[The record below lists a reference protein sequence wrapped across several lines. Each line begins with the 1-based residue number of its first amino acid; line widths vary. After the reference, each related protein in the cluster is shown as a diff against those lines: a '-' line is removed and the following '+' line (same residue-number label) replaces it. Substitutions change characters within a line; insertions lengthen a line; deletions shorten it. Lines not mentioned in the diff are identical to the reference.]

1 MPLHLP
7 PITRGLSAL
16 LFAIMCSF
24 SAHSQDVLTYH
35 NNNSRTG
42 FDNKE
47 TVLTLANVN
56 STTFGKL
63 FVVPSD
69 GLVDAQPL
77 YISNVTISG
86 VAHNLLIVASE
97 HGTVYAYD
105 ADTG

>member
-1 MPLHLP
+1 MPLHQP
-7 PITRGLSAL
+7 RHRSLSAL
-16 LFAIMCSF
+16 LLLTILCALPV
-24 SAHSQDVLTYH
+24 HSQDVLTYH

-77 YISNVTISG
+77 PTGHALQVEAPG
-86 VAHNLLIVASE
+86 R
-97 HGTVYAYD
+97 VYDHFIKFFTA
-105 ADTG
+105 